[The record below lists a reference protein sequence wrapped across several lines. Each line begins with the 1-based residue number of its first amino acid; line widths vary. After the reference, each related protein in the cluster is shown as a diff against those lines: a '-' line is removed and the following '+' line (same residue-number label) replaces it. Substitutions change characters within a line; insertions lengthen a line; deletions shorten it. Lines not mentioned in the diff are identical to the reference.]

1 MILKVVC
8 APTFG
13 SYYYEDVA
21 SLQGISVPESERWFK
36 SSETPGFTKMREVAE
51 TISIGLSDG
60 SRIAWGDCVGVS
72 YAGKS
77 GRKSLFRHEEGRRAI
92 ETIVAPWLRNQNI
105 DSLRQFGLEWD
116 SFRSAHQETLHP
128 AIGYG
133 LSQAILNYL
142 APAGDQFKVI
152 AREWGL
158 TTENLE
164 PIALQGSCGNNRYEN
179 ADKMIVRRIAAF
191 PQSQVDDIKN
201 QLGERG
207 EVLRDYA
214 KWLVARLAE
223 FKLANYD
230 PCITL
235 DVHGALGTIFQ
246 NNVTKVG
253 DYLREIEELLSPYKF
268 RIESP
273 MLVESVESQIA
284 IYSSL
289 RNYLVKTGSKV
300 QLAADE
306 WANTKQDIQKFA
318 DSRCVDLIHI
328 KTPDLGSVV
337 DVVDAVLYCKA
348 QGMGVLL
355 GGSCVETDISTR
367 ATVHVAMAT
376 RPDFLLVKPGMGF
389 DEGFML
395 CQGEMAR
402 IRCM

>member
-1 MILKVVC
+1 
-8 APTFG
+8 
-13 SYYYEDVA
+13 
-21 SLQGISVPESERWFK
+21 
-36 SSETPGFTKMREVAE
+36 
-51 TISIGLSDG
+51 
-60 SRIAWGDCVGVS
+60 
-72 YAGKS
+72 
-77 GRKSLFRHEEGRRAI
+77 
-92 ETIVAPWLRNQNI
+92 
-105 DSLRQFGLEWD
+105 
-116 SFRSAHQETLHP
+116 
-128 AIGYG
+128 
-133 LSQAILNYL
+133 
-142 APAGDQFKVI
+142 
-152 AREWGL
+152 
-158 TTENLE
+158 
-164 PIALQGSCGNNRYEN
+164 
-179 ADKMIVRRIAAF
+179 
-191 PQSQVDDIKN
+191 
-201 QLGERG
+201 
-207 EVLRDYA
+207 
-214 KWLVARLAE
+214 
-223 FKLANYD
+223 
-230 PCITL
+230 L
-235 DVHGALGTIFQ
+235 DVHGALGKIFQ

-289 RNYLVKTGSKV
+289 RSYLVKTGSKV